1 MIDDDDAGRFVLGH
15 RRALDGFRGVAVILV
30 LLVHFEFIWPQVG
43 LRWFPGGFIGV
54 DLFFALSGFL
64 LTSLLLQERR
74 ERGRF
79 SFGAFYRRRAYR
91 LLPALF
97 FVMGCNIIYVQ
108 IVGLSLR
115 PQLVA
120 NLYMVSYV
128 ANWALVFS
136 GPFALTF
143 AWGPAWSL
151 SVEEQYY
158 LVFFPLLVLA
168 LRHTRSL
175 RPIMWG
181 LAIGIAFGA
190 AWRALVFAHTSA
202 GRFAMVYVRTDTR
215 VDALL
220 VGPLAALAL
229 HQGLRVG
236 RGIRLLAIAGTAY
249 LIWFVKVAS
258 LDSPWVYQFGFLL
271 ADLSAAAILLAILD
285 AQDPAT
291 RFLRTRPMGWIGKV
305 SYGLYLWNL
314 PVFLATARAL
324 RGESAAVRTVVALV
338 LTFACTSISY
348 YVVERPFLRLK
359 RRNELIA
366 SPAAD

>member
-1 MIDDDDAGRFVLGH
+1 MTDPTSPSSLSDDAASATEPRERVRNPETTSRRALIDDDDAGRFVLGH

-143 AWGPAWSL
+143 GVGPR
-151 SVEEQYY
+151 VE
-158 LVFFPLLVLA
+158 PLGRGAVLPGVLPA
-168 LRHTRSL
+168 AG
-175 RPIMWG
+175 P
-181 LAIGIAFGA
+181 GA
-190 AWRALVFAHTSA
+190 ATHPVAAPDHVGAGHRDRLRRSVAGAGVRAHL
-202 GRFAMVYVRTDTR
+202 GRSIR
-215 VDALL
+215 
-220 VGPLAALAL
+220 
-229 HQGLRVG
+229 HGLRAHRHPG
-236 RGIRLLAIAGTAY
+236 RRPARRPSRRART
-249 LIWFVKVAS
+249 
-258 LDSPWVYQFGFLL
+258 SPR
-271 ADLSAAAILLAILD
+271 AARSAAASGC
-285 AQDPAT
+285 
-291 RFLRTRPMGWIGKV
+291 LRSP
-305 SYGLYLWNL
+305 
-314 PVFLATARAL
+314 
-324 RGESAAVRTVVALV
+324 
-338 LTFACTSISY
+338 
-348 YVVERPFLRLK
+348 ERPT
-359 RRNELIA
+359 
-366 SPAAD
+366 